1 MNILGLTVLDRNLA
15 ALAPTNLN
23 AVTKIQTAPCR
34 PDVTW
39 IDTPDGVPSAT
50 ITDLDPLG
58 LAQVSRSLAS
68 QRRPLEEARRLCEP
82 VKIADAAVL
91 VVMGFGLGYH
101 VAELARRVRKTGII
115 IVFEPDVSLLRS
127 VFERLDMSGW
137 LEQTNLVVLTDPS
150 DSAAMARAIQGN
162 EHAVALGTQI
172 VEHPASRARLG
183 DASRQFQAGFTDVVR
198 AARTTVVTTMV
209 QTQATLRNLTQNI
222 DHYALGPGIE
232 DLRNAARGR
241 SAVVVS
247 AGPSLERNVGLLSR
261 PEVRDR
267 VVIIAAQTVLKTL
280 LARGIRPHFV
290 TALDF
295 HEISARFYEGL
306 TARDVEGITLVVE
319 PKVNPAVTSAF
330 PGSIRCAADGFLDL
344 VLGDELAR
352 PMGAIRPGATVA
364 HLAYYLARWLGCDP
378 VALIGQD
385 LGFTDGQYYAAG
397 AAIHDVWAGELNGFN
412 TLEMLEWQR
421 IARHRHTLRRAT
433 DALGRP
439 VYTDE
444 QMATYLVQF
453 ERDFAADAQAGLTT
467 IDATEGGVAKRNA
480 TPATLAEFLDR
491 AAAGP
496 ALPPMPEPPFNHGA
510 DRRAR
515 ARAVSER
522 LRSVRRDVQSVGTL
536 SRQAE
541 AVLIEMREH
550 HADQQRVNRL
560 IARVES
566 VRDLVTR
573 LRPAFEL
580 VQRMN
585 QTGAFRRTRADR
597 AINIEAEADPLTR
610 QRLQIER
617 DTANVRSLAEAAD
630 ALGELLDA
638 ALGALGGGAKRTR
651 DPIAPNGAPADGPAA
666 DLAAAVVLRR
676 CTRHG
681 AAGRS
686 SGAAR
691 SARSP
696 DGPRWSAPS
705 PAWRRP
711 AAPPALPCSAKTPM
725 PHAR

>member
-1 MNILGLTVLDRNLA
+1 MNTIGLSALERNVA
-15 ALAPTNLN
+15 ALAAASPDAATR
-23 AVTKIQTAPCR
+23 IQTAPPR
-34 PDVTW
+34 PDLVW

-68 QRRPLEEARRLCEP
+68 QRRPLEEARRLTEP

-91 VVMGFGLGYH
+91 VVLGFGLGYH

-115 IVFEPDVSLLRS
+115 VVFEPDVSLLRS
-127 VFERLDMSGW
+127 VLERLDLADW
-137 LEQTNLVVLTDPS
+137 IEQTNLVILTDAADP
-150 DSAAMARAIQGN
+150 AAMARAVQGN
-162 EHAVALGTQI
+162 EHALALGTQI

-183 DASRQFQAGFTDVVR
+183 EAARQFQAAFTDVVR

-232 DLRNAARGR
+232 DLRDAARGR
-241 SAVVVS
+241 PAVVVA
-247 AGPSLERNVGLLSR
+247 AGPSLQRNVDLLAR
-261 PEVRDR
+261 PGVRDR

-306 TARDVEGITLVVE
+306 TAGDVEGITLVVE

-330 PGSIRCAADGFLDL
+330 PGAIRCAADAFLDL
-344 VLGDELAR
+344 VLGNDLAR

-433 DALGRP
+433 DTLGRP

-453 ERDFAADAQAGLTT
+453 ERDFATDARAGLTT
-467 IDATEGGVAKRNA
+467 IDATEGGVAKRHTA
-480 TPATLAEFLDR
+480 PATLAEFLDR

-496 ALPPMPEPPFNHGA
+496 ALPRLPEPPGDRGG

-515 ARAVSER
+515 ARAVGER
-522 LRSVRRDVQSVGTL
+522 IRSVRRDVHAVGTL

-541 AVLIEMREH
+541 GVLIEMREH

-560 IARVES
+560 IVKVEA
-566 VRDLVTR
+566 VRDRVTR
-573 LRPAFEL
+573 LQPAFEL

-617 DTANVRSLAEAAD
+617 DTA
-630 ALGELLDA
+630 
-638 ALGALGGGAKRTR
+638 
-651 DPIAPNGAPADGPAA
+651 
-666 DLAAAVVLRR
+666 
-676 CTRHG
+676 
-681 AAGRS
+681 
-686 SGAAR
+686 
-691 SARSP
+691 
-696 DGPRWSAPS
+696 
-705 PAWRRP
+705 
-711 AAPPALPCSAKTPM
+711 
-725 PHAR
+725 